1 MVIVAPTVL
10 SRKDC
15 ADPGEVTEGKKEG
28 KFEIFERY
36 RRLGETMC
44 SYDGVFA
51 C

>member
-15 ADPGEVTEGKKEG
+15 ADPGEVTEGSKKEV

-36 RRLGETMC
+36 RRSVRDNEFLE
-44 SYDGVFA
+44 
-51 C
+51 

>member
-15 ADPGEVTEGKKEG
+15 ADPGEVTEGKKVV

-44 SYDGVFA
+44 SCGEEFV